1 MGLLILRYTIV
12 LAIVGNIR
20 SVSSIQKFE
29 FSIFVKEFDVT
40 FLFGLSLLQYQLNRS
55 FESET

>member
-12 LAIVGNIR
+12 LAIIGNIR